1 MYAQYFLPGNHAST
15 FIILLK
21 ALGETS
27 MFMVWYFLQLLKTS
41 QLTLGGMISPG
52 KRLSFADNSKSFVV
66 MHSTEEFSS
75 LMTSLYVKFL
85 TMIGWNH
92 TGGRI
97 SSDP

>member
-1 MYAQYFLPGNHAST
+1 
-15 FIILLK
+15 
-21 ALGETS
+21 
-27 MFMVWYFLQLLKTS
+27 
-41 QLTLGGMISPG
+41 MISPG